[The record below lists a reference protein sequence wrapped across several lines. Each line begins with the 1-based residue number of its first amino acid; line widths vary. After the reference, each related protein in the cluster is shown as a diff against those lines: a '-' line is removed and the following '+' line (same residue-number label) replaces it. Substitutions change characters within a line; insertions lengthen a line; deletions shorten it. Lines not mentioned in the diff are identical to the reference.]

1 MTTLLSTKAFHRIP
15 PANIQAIFMRLQ
27 RVPYRAGDVVIKQG
41 DEGDFFYVIVN
52 GKCVVTR
59 ETPLNKEGI
68 KLAELGVGDTFG
80 EEALIAEAKRNA
92 TVTMLTDGVLMRLN
106 KQDFRELMNE
116 PLLQW
121 VSYDRAREIV
131 ARGGRWLDVRLPSE
145 HQNLA
150 IEGSLNIPLYFIRLK
165 LTTLDRKVPYV
176 VYCDTGR
183 RSSAAAYILV
193 ERGFDAY
200 VLTGGLTHSGI
211 ALRAPPSQRLT
222 VALRRFERASHRA
235 LSISTVPAMGT
246 WAAALICV
254 SSWIAELHR
263 MRGLVAGEGAGQIGL
278 DLLLRLPVVL
288 LAELHADAGGAL
300 ALRALGGHPDHPAR
314 HRQLLVLAHEVEQH
328 EHLIPQAVVAVGR
341 DEEAAVLHERHV
353 GQVQRALVLDGER
366 QQARL
371 VPTCSQSLF
380 LRLRSGG
387 ARREAAQQALE
398 RQSPV
403 DRRVERRLELPNR
416 VQEPEKLAQ
425 V

>member
-1 MTTLLSTKAFHRIP
+1 MPEEREASVQLLKTFTPLDGLKRDNLAALAKKVVVRTMPAGRALFKEGDTEKRTVWLVSGMVEVKEGERTIAMIRGGTPEARTPLYPQFPRPVTARAVDEISYLSIDSELLDVMITWDQTGTYEVAELQALEGAGSDDWMTTLLSTKAFHRIP

-41 DEGDFFYVIVN
+41 DEGDFFYVIVS
-52 GKCVVTR
+52 GKCIVTR

-92 TVTMLTDGVLMRLN
+92 TITMSADGVLMRLN

-121 VSYDRAREIV
+121 VSYERAREIV

-145 HQNLA
+145 HQNLS

-165 LTTLDRKVPYV
+165 LTTLDPKVPYV

-211 ALRAPPSQRLT
+211 N
-222 VALRRFERASHRA
+222 LRRSA
-235 LSISTVPAMGT
+235 
-246 WAAALICV
+246 
-254 SSWIAELHR
+254 
-263 MRGLVAGEGAGQIGL
+263 
-278 DLLLRLPVVL
+278 
-288 LAELHADAGGAL
+288 
-300 ALRALGGHPDHPAR
+300 
-314 HRQLLVLAHEVEQH
+314 
-328 EHLIPQAVVAVGR
+328 
-341 DEEAAVLHERHV
+341 
-353 GQVQRALVLDGER
+353 
-366 QQARL
+366 
-371 VPTCSQSLF
+371 
-380 LRLRSGG
+380 
-387 ARREAAQQALE
+387 
-398 RQSPV
+398 
-403 DRRVERRLELPNR
+403 
-416 VQEPEKLAQ
+416 
-425 V
+425 